1 MSLDDE
7 RNENMGR
14 PKGSASICDDGPRSA
29 RCETCGF
36 CAVSEAVMTASG
48 EGRKR
53 YTCMRC
59 PDFVHATQGLKPLEE
74 AAEVY
79 GAWQDCDDMR
89 LSPIMTARREYRQ
102 NLIDECMDVVQA
114 VVSLLDAEGFTQE
127 DVDAAIERCNERN
140 RERGRL

>member
-14 PKGSASICDDGPRSA
+14 PKGSVSIYDDGPCSA

-36 CAVSEAVMTASG
+36 CAVSEAVMAASG

-59 PDFVHATQGLKPLEE
+59 PDFVHATQGL
-74 AAEVY
+74 A
-79 GAWQDCDDMR
+79 
-89 LSPIMTARREYRQ
+89 
-102 NLIDECMDVVQA
+102 
-114 VVSLLDAEGFTQE
+114 
-127 DVDAAIERCNERN
+127 RCNYWEARH
-140 RERGRL
+140 EG